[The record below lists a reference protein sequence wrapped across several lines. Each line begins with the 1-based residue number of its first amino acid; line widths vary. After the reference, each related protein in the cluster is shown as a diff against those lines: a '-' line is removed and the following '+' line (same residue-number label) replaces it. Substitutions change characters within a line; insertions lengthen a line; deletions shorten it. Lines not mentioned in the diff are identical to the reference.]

1 MDTRRKY
8 YLIASALFEYV
19 PNEAGK
25 PFALRRSN
33 DAEDMQHILDT
44 EYADLADMLAKRKL

>member
-1 MDTRRKY
+1 MDTRRKD